1 MIREAIHWLA
11 ARNRR
16 CKQVILVIIDLV
28 LFSGAV
34 WLGYSLRYNALY
46 SPTFIQALLMLA
58 APAIGIPVMYTF
70 GLYSSVTRYVGEH
83 ALWTIFKAVGLT
95 AILWAVV
102 AYVVRLEGSATVPR
116 TVLVLFWLL
125 SLLLISGFRYISRWL
140 ILEFTRERTPRR
152 NILVYGAGD
161 AGRQIAATLTQSS
174 NRIAI
179 FQVDDDPT
187 MWGATIGGI
196 RIGNPADIERLIER
210 QGISEAIVTM
220 RSANTARRAEAVER
234 LSNLGLRVRILPA
247 FVDIADGKHTVDL
260 IRDVEIGDLLGRDA
274 VPPEFGLM
282 EANTRDRVVLVTG
295 AGGSIGSELCRQ
307 LSAVG
312 VSKLVMLDSSEFALY
327 QIDRELT
334 KQAGLEKIAVLGSVD
349 DAALVRRVMRD
360 HAVQTVFHA
369 AAYKH
374 VPLVEANP
382 FEGIKNNVFGTYNV
396 ASAAYDSGVEVFVL
410 ISTDKAVRPS
420 SVMGAS
426 KRVAELI
433 VQDFAEKARQAGTG
447 KVFCAVRFGNVIGSS
462 GSVIPL
468 FKEQIRNG
476 GPITLTHSETTRYFM
491 SIEEAAQLVIQAGS
505 LARRNDESS
514 QFPGRIFLLD
524 MGNAVR
530 IRDLAV
536 KMVQLSNLTLCDDTN
551 PNGDIAIREIGLRS
565 GEKLHEELYFSVEAA
580 QPTSHQ
586 RISVAMESAP
596 EGLDIVQVF
605 EELQILTAREDH
617 AGLVEF
623 LRRVAGM
630 GLQAE

>member
-1 MIREAIHWLA
+1 M
-11 ARNRR
+11 
-16 CKQVILVIIDLV
+16 ILVVVDFL
-28 LFSGAV
+28 LFASAV
-34 WLGYSLRYNALY
+34 WLAYSLRYSALY
-46 SPTFIQALLMLA
+46 DPTVNQLLLMLA
-58 APAIGIPVMYTF
+58 APMIGIPVMYAF
-70 GLYSSVTRYVGEH
+70 GLYTSVTRYVGEH
-83 ALWTIFKAVGLT
+83 ALWTIFKAVALT

-102 AYVVRLEGSATVPR
+102 AYVARLEGSTVVPR
-116 TVLVLFWLL
+116 TVLVLFWLF

-140 ILEFTRERTPRR
+140 ILEFTQEQTQRR

-161 AGRQIAATLTQSS
+161 AGRQIAATLKQSQ
-174 NRIAI
+174 NRTTIH
-179 FQVDDDPT
+179 QVDDDAT
-187 MWGATIGGI
+187 LWGATIGGI
-196 RIGNPADIERLIER
+196 RICKPADLERMIERH
-210 QGISEAIVTM
+210 GISEAIVTM
-220 RSANTARRAEAVER
+220 RSANSSRRAEVVDR

-282 EANTRDRVVLVTG
+282 EANTRGRVVLVTG

-312 VSKLVMLDSSEFALY
+312 VSRLVMLDSSEFALY
-327 QIDRELT
+327 QIDRELA
-334 KQAGLEKIAVLGSVD
+334 KQTGLEKVVVLGSVD
-349 DAALVRRVMRD
+349 DAALMRRVMRD

-433 VQDFAEKARQAGTG
+433 VQDFAEKARQAATG

-476 GPITLTHSETTRYFM
+476 GPITLTHAETTRYFM

-505 LARRNDESS
+505 LARRNDESG

-536 KMVQLSNLTLCDDTN
+536 KMVQLSNLTLCDAAN
-551 PNGDIAIREIGLRS
+551 PNGDIAIREIGLRP

-596 EGLDIVQVF
+596 DGLDISQTF
-605 EELQILTAREDH
+605 KELQDLTAREDH
-617 AGLVEF
+617 AGLLEF